1 MQLFVDILLWL
12 ADSGTGFESWPELCM
27 SNFAFWARQFK
38 LDEGRIHPSLIK
50 LSSDSNEVN
59 NVASSILSLAIVP
72 ERDSPIGHC
81 SLCAVPEERTAHR
94 KPSSKRPSHTKHR
107 PALASSS
114 LQPGGHGWLC
124 LHVILFWQIFYMST
138 YSRLGWVKLPLTDR
152 QRQPRLQNHATKPS
166 LSMCLWDLY
175 PIRISISGTFFDFRL
190 LLREKIRI
198 TFASWT
204 PNQQREES
212 IKILCCPRYNS
223 KPHVGEEWC
232 TQLKHTK

>member
-1 MQLFVDILLWL
+1 MQLFVYILLWL

-38 LDEGRIHPSLIK
+38 LDDGRIHPSLIK

-81 SLCAVPEERTAHR
+81 SLCAVPEERTAHHR

-114 LQPGGHGWLC
+114 LQPGWTCHLVLANL
-124 LHVILFWQIFYMST
+124 LHVNIF
-138 YSRLGWVKLPLTDR
+138 
-152 QRQPRLQNHATKPS
+152 
-166 LSMCLWDLY
+166 
-175 PIRISISGTFFDFRL
+175 
-190 LLREKIRI
+190 
-198 TFASWT
+198 
-204 PNQQREES
+204 
-212 IKILCCPRYNS
+212 
-223 KPHVGEEWC
+223 
-232 TQLKHTK
+232 